1 MSLNQVLIAA
11 LTGFMVVL
19 VMRLVDWL
27 LT

>member
-27 LT
+27 T